1 MKTFKDLTFKLV
13 EQASFL
19 PPMYRAYLEFDN
31 GRAISV
37 VTEPSFIQELDE
49 EDLTFPYA
57 DPWHG
62 EYEVGFLQED
72 GDLGHVY
79 IQGEIELLENIPGNS
94 VARHCRVRD
103 ISDIMK
109 AIQKL

>member
-1 MKTFKDLTFKLV
+1 MKTFKDLTFEPAMHIGPL
-13 EQASFL
+13 L
-19 PPMYRAYLEFDN
+19 MHRAYIKFDN

-37 VTEPSFIQELDE
+37 ITEGSFIQELDE
-49 EDLTFPYA
+49 EDLTFPDV

-79 IQGEIELLENIPGNS
+79 IQGEVKLLQNIDGNS

-103 ISDIMK
+103 VDDIMK